1 MEKSS
6 NVHSVFIRE
15 REALEI
21 SGVADVLAF
30 DENSA
35 LLKGLHDIGLISI
48 EGEGLHMSEMDAKSG
63 VVKIDG
69 KISSLS
75 YIDKNT
81 KKSGLFR
88 SGK

>member
-35 LLKGLHDIGLISI
+35 LLKGLNETGLIAI
-48 EGEGLHMSEMDAKSG
+48 EGVSLHMSEMDAKSG

-69 KISSLS
+69 KILSLS